1 MVSVFVSLF
10 TFVMA
15 GNTKENSKPQK
26 QHHFSIHFGIS
37 FTKGLSHTEVLNQLA
52 KLIDKSSVQS
62 IQLTERECI
71 VTDCNPDAKHVL
83 LTRGIELR
91 NRYIKLV
98 DVEKQVTNVTINDA
112 PCELSDIAI
121 CGYISKFAEV
131 VQDSLRRGTIKVTN
145 IQTGTL
151 YLQLTNCIPII
162 HNITKF
168 VRFTIRIFADNNRT
182 QCIYCSRTD
191 HPSYRCDS
199 KSQKSQ
205 NRDAVRSCYRCNSKE
220 HTIKD
225 CHHTDKVYFNCGHIQ
240 RECSTSDHEI
250 FGDYVHEIR
259 EGRQAEMENPENK
272 QEVSDINKNLNPVF
286 EMKSSPSSSSQTV
299 ILGASNCTR
308 IIIDD
313 PNIHNLS
320 VSGTTLDN
328 VQSLLDKSDNEVEA
342 DFVKKVILSLGTNDI
357 SKHKNDV
364 EQVNVNFTMCIEAA
378 KQKYPFAKIGICNIL
393 PRRGKGIHL
402 QL

>member
-26 QHHFSIHFGIS
+26 QHHLSIHFGIS

-131 VQDSLRRGTIKVTN
+131 VQDSLRRGTIKGTN

-162 HNITKF
+162 HNTNKF
-168 VRFTIRIFADNNRT
+168 GRFTIRIFADNNRT

-199 KSQKSQ
+199 KS
-205 NRDAVRSCYRCNSKE
+205 
-220 HTIKD
+220 
-225 CHHTDKVYFNCGHIQ
+225 
-240 RECSTSDHEI
+240 
-250 FGDYVHEIR
+250 
-259 EGRQAEMENPENK
+259 
-272 QEVSDINKNLNPVF
+272 
-286 EMKSSPSSSSQTV
+286 
-299 ILGASNCTR
+299 
-308 IIIDD
+308 
-313 PNIHNLS
+313 
-320 VSGTTLDN
+320 
-328 VQSLLDKSDNEVEA
+328 
-342 DFVKKVILSLGTNDI
+342 
-357 SKHKNDV
+357 
-364 EQVNVNFTMCIEAA
+364 
-378 KQKYPFAKIGICNIL
+378 
-393 PRRGKGIHL
+393 
-402 QL
+402 